1 MRKKHRGPKTPG
13 PTGRKDAL
21 GVGLPLIMFLVAVVA
36 FVVTYVLV
44 YPSTVIAKKLGAV
57 DLPSE
62 RRIHTHATTRM
73 GGIAIFGGI
82 VITLAL
88 TYLLCRM
95 HIFPRELVP
104 PPNVNVWGVFIGM
117 LLMFIVGCIDDVF
130 QIRALYKL
138 FGQIAASIIVAASGV
153 MLSQIS
159 LPGIPGFVD
168 LGIFAWPLTVFW
180 LVAFANII
188 NLIDGLDGL
197 AAGVSAI
204 TFGANFVL
212 SLMNGIP
219 ATALVAIVG
228 VAVCLAFLRFNFH
241 PAKLFMGDSGSLTL
255 GFLLGIVS
263 LMGVMRMATLS
274 SVAVPV
280 IIAGIPV
287 LDTFSAIIRRR
298 REHISISEPDKG
310 HIHHSLMKAGLDQRG
325 VVLTIYAICAVF
337 AVSGIVVAGSHDA
350 VRFVVVILDLGVAA
364 FLVWKLKLFGAVL
377 AHVYSPA
384 DRKAGRGK
392 PVKTEFDDVM
402 PPRGQQP
409 EESEGQDEDA

>member
-1 MRKKHRGPKTPG
+1 M
-13 PTGRKDAL
+13 
-21 GVGLPLIMFLVAVVA
+21 GLPLIMFLVAVVA
-36 FVVTYVLV
+36 FAITYALV

-73 GGIAIFGGI
+73 GGIAIFGGV
-82 VITLAL
+82 VITLAIV
-88 TYLLCRM
+88 YALCNAR
-95 HIFPRELVP
+95 IIPNELHP
-104 PPNVNVWGVFIGM
+104 PPNVNLWGVFAGM
-117 LLMFIVGCIDDVF
+117 VVMFIVGCIDDVF
-130 QIRALYKL
+130 QIRALYK
-138 FGQIAASIIVAASGV
+138 FIGQIVASIIVAASGV
-153 MLSQIS
+153 MLIQIRVI
-159 LPGIPGFVD
+159 GVPGFVD
-168 LGIFAWPLTVFW
+168 LGILAWPLTVFW

-197 AAGVSAI
+197 AAGVCAI
-204 TFGANFVL
+204 TFSAFFVL
-212 SLMNGIP
+212 SLMNNTP
-219 ATALVAIVG
+219 ATAFIALVG

-263 LMGVMRMATLS
+263 LMGVMRMATLAS
-274 SVAVPV
+274 LAVPV

-325 VVLTIYAICAVF
+325 VVLTIYAICGVF
-337 AVSGIVVAGSHDA
+337 AVSGIVVAGSHDI
-350 VRFVVVILDLGVAA
+350 VRVVVVILDLGVAA
-364 FLVWKLKLFGAVL
+364 FLVWRLKLFGAVL

-392 PVKTEFDDVM
+392 PVATEFDDVM
-402 PPRGQQP
+402 PPRGRDEGDGAGDQGDH
-409 EESEGQDEDA
+409 EE

>member
-1 MRKKHRGPKTPG
+1 M
-13 PTGRKDAL
+13 
-21 GVGLPLIMFLVAVVA
+21 GLPLIMFLVAVVA
-36 FVVTYVLV
+36 FAVTYVLV

-88 TYLLCRM
+88 TNLLCRM

-104 PPNVNVWGVFIGM
+104 PPNVNEWGVFIGM

-159 LPGIPGFVD
+159 LPGILGFVD

-241 PAKLFMGDSGSLTL
+241 PAKLL
-255 GFLLGIVS
+255 
-263 LMGVMRMATLS
+263 
-274 SVAVPV
+274 
-280 IIAGIPV
+280 
-287 LDTFSAIIRRR
+287 
-298 REHISISEPDKG
+298 
-310 HIHHSLMKAGLDQRG
+310 
-325 VVLTIYAICAVF
+325 
-337 AVSGIVVAGSHDA
+337 
-350 VRFVVVILDLGVAA
+350 
-364 FLVWKLKLFGAVL
+364 
-377 AHVYSPA
+377 
-384 DRKAGRGK
+384 DRKS
-392 PVKTEFDDVM
+392 VV
-402 PPRGQQP
+402 
-409 EESEGQDEDA
+409 